1 VPQEVAERSKLARY
15 SQTFAMYVAPVLIA
29 GALIAFFTLRA
40 YGVLPRLGVGPG
52 FALIDQAGQTVTSED
67 LRGSV
72 VVYSF
77 GYTGCDDECDDT
89 FTIVNDTQARLAE
102 LGLPPEVP
110 VEFVTI
116 SLDPERDSPG
126 QLASFVAA
134 NGLAA
139 PNWRFLT
146 GNPTVLKTIVGHGF
160 EVFYEELPD
169 GTLRF
174 EPTIVLVDDRG
185 VVRAEYRDELPSTGT
200 LARDVESVV
209 NEATTAGVSGM
220 VYSAAHL
227 FGCTGTSR

>member
-1 VPQEVAERSKLARY
+1 MPRDVAERSKMARY
-15 SQTFAMYVAPVLIA
+15 SLTFAMYVAPVLIA

-40 YGVLPRLGVGPG
+40 YGVLPRLGVSPG

-77 GYTGCDDECDDT
+77 GYTGCAADCDET
-89 FTIVNDTQARLAE
+89 FATLNDAQGRLAD
-102 LGLPPEVP
+102 LDLPPEAP

-116 SLDPERDSPG
+116 SLDPARDSPG
-126 QLASFVAA
+126 QLAGFIAA
-134 NGLAA
+134 NGLTA

-146 GNPTVLKTIVGHGF
+146 GDPGVLHAVLGHGF
-160 EVFYEELPD
+160 EVVYEELPD

-174 EPTIVLVDDRG
+174 EPTIILVDDRG
-185 VVRAEYRDELPSTGT
+185 IVRAEYRDELPSTER

-220 VYSAAHL
+220 VYGAAHL